1 MFLDVLLGAEE
12 DVAGGEVAVD
22 ELLVL
27 EVHHAAGDLLSQ
39 SEMSTEVA

>member
-1 MFLDVLLGAEE
+1 MLLGAEQ

-27 EVHHAAGDLLSQ
+27 EVHHAAGDLVSQ
-39 SEMSTEVA
+39 SEISIEVT